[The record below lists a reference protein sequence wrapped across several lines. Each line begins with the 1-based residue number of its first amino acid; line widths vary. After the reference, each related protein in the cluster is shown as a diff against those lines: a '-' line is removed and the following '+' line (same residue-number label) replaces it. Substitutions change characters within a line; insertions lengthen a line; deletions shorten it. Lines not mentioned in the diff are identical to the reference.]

1 MVAGRRGSVPLEMP
15 RTAIVWFRRDL
26 RVHDHPALCAAARVD
41 HVVPVFVLD
50 DRLLAGRFPA
60 PPRAWFLRRCVE
72 ELREALRG
80 RGGDLV
86 VRHGPPERELV
97 RLARE
102 VGAQTVHH
110 ADDVSP
116 FAVARD
122 ERVRAALAEH
132 GVAVERHP
140 GAFVVDDVTEP
151 RTQNGRPYSVF
162 SPFWR
167 SWAQLPRRDVLDP
180 PERIALPAGVDPGTI
195 PATIG
200 RDHGL
205 SEPVEPGEIAG
216 RARMAAFLADGL
228 GDYADRHDR
237 LEGGTSV
244 LSPHLHFGTISAREL
259 EARASREPA
268 AAHPGRDAFV
278 RQLAWRDFYAHVLL
292 HNPRNARHAFRPEM
306 DALEW
311 EDDDPGFA
319 AWAEGRTGFPVVDA
333 GMRELRARG
342 WMHNRARLICASFLV
357 KDLHIDWRRGE
368 AHFMRWLLCGD
379 AASNNG
385 NWQWVSSVGVDPA
398 PYFRRLYNPA
408 VQQRRHDPGG
418 AYVRRWVPEL
428 RRVPLERLS
437 EPWRMPLAEQEAHG
451 CRIGHD
457 YPEPIV
463 DHALE
468 RQRAIARYRAVARNG

>member
-1 MVAGRRGSVPLEMP
+1 MP

-26 RVHDHPALCAAARVD
+26 RVHDHPALCAAARAG
-41 HVVPVFVLD
+41 HVLPVFVVD
-50 DRLLAGRFPA
+50 DRLLDGRFPA
-60 PPRAWFLRRCVE
+60 PPRAWFLRRCLE
-72 ELREALRG
+72 ELRDALRA

-86 VRHGPPERELV
+86 VRHGPPERVLPE
-97 RLARE
+97 LARQT
-102 VGAQTVHH
+102 AADTVHH
-110 ADDVSP
+110 ALDVSP

-122 ERVRAALAEH
+122 ERVRAALAEQ

-140 GAFVVDDVTEP
+140 GAFVVDDVAEP
-151 RTQNGRPYSVF
+151 RTRDGRPYTVF

-167 SWAQLPRRDVLDP
+167 SWAHLPRREVLDP
-180 PERIALPAGVDPGTI
+180 PARIALPDG
-195 PATIG
+195 
-200 RDHGL
+200 
-205 SEPVEPGEIAG
+205 VEPGGIPAGLAREPGLETPIEPGEAAG
-216 RARMAAFLADGL
+216 RARMEAFLRDELAA
-228 GDYADRHDR
+228 YAARHDR
-237 LEGGTSV
+237 LAGGTSV
-244 LSPHLHFGTISAREL
+244 LSPHLHFGTVSPREL
-259 EARASREPA
+259 EAHALRRRAA
-268 AAHPGRDAFV
+268 GRDAFV

-292 HNPRNARHAFRPEM
+292 HHPRNARHAFRPEM
-306 DALEW
+306 DRLEW
-311 EDDDPGFA
+311 EDDDAGFA

-357 KDLHIDWRRGE
+357 KDLHVDWRRGE

-408 VQQRRHDPGG
+408 VQQRRHDPDG

-428 RRVPLERLS
+428 RRVPVERLP
-437 EPWRMPLAEQEAHG
+437 EPWRMPAAEQEAYG
-451 CRIGHD
+451 CVIGRD

-463 DHALE
+463 DHARE
-468 RQRAIARYRAVARNG
+468 RERAIARYRAALRD